1 MAYRNF
7 SRMARVKK
15 SLFRYDFHE
24 IHLQERPLKRFLPL
38 LSMITGLFLL
48 LGAVLLWVNRSGSS
62 RNEIRLPESIA
73 GIPMTNSIRGEQA
86 LSEIA
91 SMHSGA
97 FSMKAGA
104 IGVYGSARQAML
116 WVAGAKDVSG
126 ADQLL
131 EAMRV
136 KIARGGTPFS
146 SVQEWQDDQR
156 TIYELQGLGQ
166 QHFYFRSNRLLV
178 WLAVD
183 EKDAGQAIREILTFY
198 PYQP

>member
-1 MAYRNF
+1 
-7 SRMARVKK
+7 
-15 SLFRYDFHE
+15 
-24 IHLQERPLKRFLPL
+24 
-38 LSMITGLFLL
+38 
-48 LGAVLLWVNRSGSS
+48 
-62 RNEIRLPESIA
+62 
-73 GIPMTNSIRGEQA
+73 
-86 LSEIA
+86 
-91 SMHSGA
+91 
-97 FSMKAGA
+97 
-104 IGVYGSARQAML
+104 
-116 WVAGAKDVSG
+116 
-126 ADQLL
+126 
-131 EAMRV
+131 MRV